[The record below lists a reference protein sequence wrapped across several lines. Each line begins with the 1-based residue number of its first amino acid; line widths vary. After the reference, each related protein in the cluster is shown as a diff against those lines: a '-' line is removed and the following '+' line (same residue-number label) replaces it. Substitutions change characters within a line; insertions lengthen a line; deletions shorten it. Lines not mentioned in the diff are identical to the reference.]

1 MKKINYTRLLNL
13 VLAVVSVA
21 SLLWITACSDDD
33 GGNKTP
39 DDETAPSIAITSPT
53 AGTIGVSDAIL
64 AVNSTIT
71 DNTALASVEVTIGN
85 GTTELYSETVTTFS
99 NPMSFTYNKNIT
111 LPDDAPIGEHTL
123 TILATD
129 EEGNE
134 KTSTV
139 TLTILPAFEDG
150 KTTVLVTSVPEVT
163 GDDDIYMVGD
173 FMSDGAAATDWNVG
187 AGTFKLT
194 KYVDSEGVT
203 TYYISVKDQDPASTG
218 GIDGFKFVRGTDW
231 PFVQKD
237 AEGREQSNNSIP
249 ADTKFIEFEI
259 GSWADYNPKF
269 DAPSIGACVFGE
281 SKTNFDAGNT
291 VEISINNIGPSQTG
305 AAAITNT
312 VVTVTT
318 PAGTQLYNNDF
329 GAVGSLVASFDLAG
343 DAASGIYKVKVVVT
357 DANGHKNTLDELSGG
372 GDPRSFEV
380 GAEFSCTATAP
391 TDKTVFLVKVPN
403 NETGLTLY
411 VTGDAVGGWS
421 EPGTGTSVLLTE
433 IGSGCYKA
441 EIETSTLVDATEYK
455 FFKGASWNNGE
466 TGLCAGN
473 RTLSLASGTDQVLT
487 YTIKGFQ

>member
-13 VLAVVSVA
+13 MLAVVSIA

-71 DNTALASVEVTIGN
+71 DNAALASVEVTIGN

-139 TLTILPAFEDG
+139 ALTILPAFENG

-173 FMSDGAAATDWNVG
+173 FMSDGTAATDWNVG

-203 TYYISVKDQDPASTG
+203 TYYISVKDQDPTSTG
-218 GIDGFKFVRGTDW
+218 GIGGFKFVRGTDW

-269 DAPSIGACVFGE
+269 DSPSVGACVYGE

-291 VEISINNIGPSQTG
+291 VDIAVNNIGVSHTG
-305 AAAITNT
+305 AAAITST
-312 VVTVTT
+312 VVTVTSPT
-318 PAGTQLYNNDF
+318 GTQLYNNNF
-329 GAVGSLVASFDLAG
+329 GAVTSLEASVVLPGNAP
-343 DAASGIYKVKVVVT
+343 SGIYKIKVVVT
-357 DANGHKNTLDELSGG
+357 DANGHKNTLDDLSS
-372 GDPRSFEV
+372 DAKTFEV
-380 GAEFSCTATAP
+380 GATFSCTATAP
-391 TDKTVFLVKVPN
+391 ADKTVLLVKAPSN
-403 NETGLTLY
+403 QTGLSLY
-411 VTGDAVGGWS
+411 VTGDGVGGWS
-421 EPGTGTSVLLTE
+421 EPGQGTSVLLTE

-441 EIETSTLVDATEYK
+441 EITTSSLVDGAEFKFFNGIGWNHGETS
-455 FFKGASWNNGE
+455 
-466 TGLCAGN
+466 LCASN
-473 RTLSLASGTDQVLT
+473 RSLNLASGSSDVIT